1 MSERVGPVYH
11 EHKVEHPFL
20 GQRLAVEGGTS
31 DVTVRQI
38 EDEVRTLIM
47 GAQREAERRVIDHRV
62 ELDGLVDALLTRE
75 TLEPE
80 ALRGLLGPAPKSER
94 PAPQSGVLH

>member
-1 MSERVGPVYH
+1 VFH

-20 GQRLAVEGGTS
+20 GQRLATDSGTS

-38 EDEVRTLIM
+38 EDEVRQLIVN
-47 GAQREAERRVIDHRV
+47 AQREAERRDKDPRV
-62 ELDGLVDALLTRE
+62 ELDSLVEALLTRE

-80 ALRGLLGPAPKSER
+80 ALEKLLGPSLSSER
-94 PAPQSGVLH
+94 EAPQSGVLH